1 MGEGN
6 TVLVIEDETHIGI
19 VVEYNLKRD
28 GFEVYLAEDGTSGLE
43 LARKIIPDVIL
54 LDWML
59 PGMDGLEVLTE
70 LKNDKTTE
78 HIPVFML
85 TAKGMASDIN
95 RALDLGADDYI
106 TKPFNPRQLG
116 ELINKKLHEP
126 KKVKTRNRYQ
136 KAKCKIEELHNFDI

>member
-6 TVLVIEDETHIGI
+6 TVLVIEDEEHIGI

-106 TKPFNPRQLG
+106 TKPFNPSQLG
-116 ELINKKLHEP
+116 ELINKKLKEP
-126 KKVKTRNRYQ
+126 KKVKTG
-136 KAKCKIEELHNFDI
+136 

>member
-6 TVLVIEDETHIGI
+6 TVLVIEDETHIAI

-116 ELINKKLHEP
+116 ELIRKKLKEP
-126 KKVKTRNRYQ
+126 KKVKTG
-136 KAKCKIEELHNFDI
+136 

>member
-6 TVLVIEDETHIGI
+6 TVLVIEDETHIAI

-59 PGMDGLEVLTE
+59 PGMDGLKVLTE

-116 ELINKKLHEP
+116 ELIRKKLKEP
-126 KKVKTRNRYQ
+126 KKVKTG
-136 KAKCKIEELHNFDI
+136 